1 MLTELD
7 SAKTKINQFQQSDTS
22 TKSLL
27 NGLQESVKERDR
39 TIQQLKE
46 QIKYYVAFAEHSVKN
61 GRQELDESTD
71 LEGGASN
78 EEKEKEEQNVDI
90 TLIEELKTCRE
101 EIRCLNSHNSELK
114 SQLEVISSQIDHN
127 GDRLSCSSS
136 STTSTSEDSKD
147 GAADDTIIN
156 NNNNNRND
164 SITNNDAANPTFV
177 TPTNSGM
184 LKPCSYLVC
193 LIVCAFLCR

>member
-7 SAKTKINQFQQSDTS
+7 IAKTKMKQFQQSETS

-46 QIKYYVAFAEHSVKN
+46 QMKYYVAFAEQSVQNRQDLPVTDDDEDVTASKEKVEQHN
-61 GRQELDESTD
+61 VENLLQEL
-71 LEGGASN
+71 
-78 EEKEKEEQNVDI
+78 Q
-90 TLIEELKTCRE
+90 TCKE

-114 SQLEVISSQIDHN
+114 SQLEVISSHTDHNGHN

-136 STTSTSEDSKD
+136 SSTTSSSEDSKD
-147 GAADDTIIN
+147 GDSIN
-156 NNNNNRND
+156 NNINVSSKD
-164 SITNNDAANPTFV
+164 DIVTDTLSPLAKSGALLSVFFKSI
-177 TPTNSGM
+177 
-184 LKPCSYLVC
+184 
-193 LIVCAFLCR
+193 

>member
-7 SAKTKINQFQQSDTS
+7 NAKTKMNQLQQSETS

-39 TIQQLKE
+39 TIHQLKE

-61 GRQELDESTD
+61 RQDLSVTADVEEANEGKEEGQNLDNLLQEL
-71 LEGGASN
+71 
-78 EEKEKEEQNVDI
+78 Q
-90 TLIEELKTCRE
+90 TCRE

-114 SQLEVISSQIDHN
+114 SQLEVISSHIDHNGHN

-136 STTSTSEDSKD
+136 SSTTISSSEDSKEGD
-147 GAADDTIIN
+147 SIN
-156 NNNNNRND
+156 NNINV
-164 SITNNDAANPTFV
+164 SIKDDGVDATLAPLA
-177 TPTNSGM
+177 NSG
-184 LKPCSYLVC
+184 
-193 LIVCAFLCR
+193 AFSEFLMSILHF